1 MIGLSNALPTS
12 YGYFATHPSAAE
24 TLHTLAVFTSIFL
37 WMLSFWVFTLA
48 VLGCLKSIPHMG
60 FALPWW
66 ALVFPH
72 VGFTLATVRIG
83 EELGSEA
90 ILWVG
95 SVMTVLLVA
104 TWLMTAGMC
113 VRAVALGQILWPGK
127 DEDRAM
133 FKDD

>member
-1 MIGLSNALPTS
+1 
-12 YGYFATHPSAAE
+12 
-24 TLHTLAVFTSIFL
+24 
-37 WMLSFWVFTLA
+37 
-48 VLGCLKSIPHMG
+48 MG

-66 ALVFPH
+66 ALVFPN

-113 VRAVALGQILWPGK
+113 VRAVVLGQILWPGK